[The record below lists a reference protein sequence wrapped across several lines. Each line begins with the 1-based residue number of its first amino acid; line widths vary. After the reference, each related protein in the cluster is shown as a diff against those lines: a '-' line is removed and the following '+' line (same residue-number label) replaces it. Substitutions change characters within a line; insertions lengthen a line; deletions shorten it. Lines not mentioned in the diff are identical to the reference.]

1 LESPYWN
8 CVNNNWVNSACCKWR
23 LELDKEEAIFTLR
36 KNKLDLEHEE
46 LLQDRN
52 MIVLT
57 EFGIP
62 FSLGNILVAIRPDI
76 SITVGTGIV
85 GVILLGIMEW
95 YRRKNRTK
103 ISEKRKEI
111 DSYIRK
117 IEKSKEPKLPK
128 R

>member
-1 LESPYWN
+1 
-8 CVNNNWVNSACCKWR
+8 
-23 LELDKEEAIFTLR
+23 LDKEEAIFTLR

-52 MIVLT
+52 MIVIT

-62 FSLGNILVAIRPDI
+62 FSLGNILVAIKADI

-85 GVILLGIMEW
+85 GVILLGVMEW
-95 YRRKNRTK
+95 YRRKNKTK
-103 ISEKRKEI
+103 ISEKQKEI

-117 IEKSKEPKLPK
+117 IEKSKEPKLP
-128 R
+128 RP

>member
-1 LESPYWN
+1 LEPHYWN
-8 CVNNNWVNSACCKWR
+8 CVNSNRVSSAFCKWR

-52 MIVLT
+52 MIVIT

-62 FSLGNILVAIRPDI
+62 FSLGNILVAIKPDI

-95 YRRKNRTK
+95 YRRKNKTK
-103 ISEKRKEI
+103 IS
-111 DSYIRK
+111 
-117 IEKSKEPKLPK
+117 
-128 R
+128 